1 MMNIISENMII
12 RDFNQ
17 FLEGNLGA
25 DQIKVLMIYLNGLI
39 TEDEA
44 SINKLAKNTIVSF
57 NERTMNR

>member
-1 MMNIISENMII
+1 MII